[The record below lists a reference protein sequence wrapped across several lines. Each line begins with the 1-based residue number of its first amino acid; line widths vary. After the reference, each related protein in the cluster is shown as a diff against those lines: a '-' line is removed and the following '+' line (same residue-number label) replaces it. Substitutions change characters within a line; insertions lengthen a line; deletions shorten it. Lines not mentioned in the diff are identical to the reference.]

1 MRMQETEL
9 TMHEFVVVHTSSM
22 RRWDLPASVKRSQ
35 QGEME
40 KTTRNRLLTLE
51 IAADLLGDRWSL
63 LIVRNML
70 VRTSCCFSE
79 LMKLGDGI
87 ATNILA
93 SRLQKLVV
101 HGIRPPSSQ
110 LRDSSQFSSG
120 RSREPRNEIN
130 ENARAEAGRS
140 TPFGSR
146 TNRTRGSGV
155 RSPLAKQ
162 GRRPGRCDTAGCA
175 RLPDILAGDEH
186 SGPTGG
192 MLFVPRTDRHR
203 QDPVGRS
210 CRRERC
216 RRCEISN

>member
-22 RRWDLPASVKRSQ
+22 RRWDLPASVKRSE

-70 VRTSCCFSE
+70 VRASCFFSE

-93 SRLQKLVV
+93 SRLQKLVA
-101 HGIRPPSSQ
+101 HGI
-110 LRDSSQFSSG
+110 LKC
-120 RSREPRNEIN
+120 
-130 ENARAEAGRS
+130 
-140 TPFGSR
+140 R
-146 TNRTRGSGV
+146 T
-155 RSPLAKQ
+155 
-162 GRRPGRCDTAGCA
+162 
-175 RLPDILAGDEH
+175 
-186 SGPTGG
+186 
-192 MLFVPRTDRHR
+192 
-203 QDPVGRS
+203 
-210 CRRERC
+210 
-216 RRCEISN
+216 

>member
-93 SRLQKLVV
+93 SRLQKLVA
-101 HGIRPPSSQ
+101 HGILSVEPSSSDRRKVVYS
-110 LRDSSQFSSG
+110 LTVKGSDLLPIFTEMVRWTAKY
-120 RSREPRNEIN
+120 RSKGE
-130 ENARAEAGRS
+130 G
-140 TPFGSR
+140 T
-146 TNRTRGSGV
+146 
-155 RSPLAKQ
+155 
-162 GRRPGRCDTAGCA
+162 
-175 RLPDILAGDEH
+175 
-186 SGPTGG
+186 
-192 MLFVPRTDRHR
+192 
-203 QDPVGRS
+203 
-210 CRRERC
+210 RREEC
-216 RRCEISN
+216 P

>member
-93 SRLQKLVV
+93 SRLKKLVS
-101 HGIRPPSSQ
+101 HGILTVEPSSSDRRKMVYS
-110 LRDSSQFSSG
+110 LTAKGSDLLPIFTEMVRWTAKYCSKC
-120 RSREPRNEIN
+120 EP
-130 ENARAEAGRS
+130 
-140 TPFGSR
+140 T
-146 TNRTRGSGV
+146 
-155 RSPLAKQ
+155 
-162 GRRPGRCDTAGCA
+162 
-175 RLPDILAGDEH
+175 
-186 SGPTGG
+186 
-192 MLFVPRTDRHR
+192 
-203 QDPVGRS
+203 
-210 CRRERC
+210 RREEC
-216 RRCEISN
+216 L

>member
-9 TMHEFVVVHTSSM
+9 TMHEFVVVHTNSM

-63 LIVRNML
+63 LILRNML

-93 SRLQKLVV
+93 SRLQKLVA
-101 HGIRPPSSQ
+101 HGILSV
-110 LRDSSQFSSG
+110 
-120 RSREPRNEIN
+120 EPRSSDRRKVVYSLTAKGSALLPIFTEMVRWT
-130 ENARAEAGRS
+130 AKYRS
-140 TPFGSR
+140 KGEGT
-146 TNRTRGSGV
+146 
-155 RSPLAKQ
+155 
-162 GRRPGRCDTAGCA
+162 
-175 RLPDILAGDEH
+175 
-186 SGPTGG
+186 
-192 MLFVPRTDRHR
+192 
-203 QDPVGRS
+203 
-210 CRRERC
+210 RREEC
-216 RRCEISN
+216 P

>member
-1 MRMQETEL
+1 MRIQETEL

-22 RRWDLPASVKRSQ
+22 RRWDSPASVKRSE

-93 SRLQKLVV
+93 SRLQKLVA
-101 HGIRPPSSQ
+101 HGI
-110 LRDSSQFSSG
+110 LKC
-120 RSREPRNEIN
+120 
-130 ENARAEAGRS
+130 
-140 TPFGSR
+140 R
-146 TNRTRGSGV
+146 T
-155 RSPLAKQ
+155 
-162 GRRPGRCDTAGCA
+162 
-175 RLPDILAGDEH
+175 
-186 SGPTGG
+186 
-192 MLFVPRTDRHR
+192 
-203 QDPVGRS
+203 
-210 CRRERC
+210 
-216 RRCEISN
+216 